1 MDTVDEINREREDYI
16 AYLKKV
22 RESDVSMHEI
32 WIRLLHSTTCNRELE
47 FGFVWF
53 MVCLSFFN
61 SQGFD
66 VGSSRGLRIPGGIT
80 PVNLDRLGDYIEKL
94 NDLCKLT
101 MQDYNEKEVAA
112 SCYFVMV

>member
-1 MDTVDEINREREDYI
+1 MKSEF
-16 AYLKKV
+16 
-22 RESDVSMHEI
+22 VSFTP
-32 WIRLLHSTTCNRELE
+32 LLVIVNWNLVL
-47 FGFVWF
+47 FGLWYVF
-53 MVCLSFFN
+53 LFFN